1 MFRKDDGNSPMVIK
15 DGSGDTVTDRYD
27 TRFLNEEQI
36 SEINLETF
44 PSFTDNSLSF
54 QEYAYARG
62 GKPKGKLH
70 PDEKS
75 HQIITDYLYG
85 IVRDSE

>member
-1 MFRKDDGNSPMVIK
+1 MSSTSYLGNPKLKAANVQL
-15 DGSGDTVTDRYD
+15 DFT
-27 TRFLNEEQI
+27 EEQI

-44 PSFTDNSLSF
+44 PSFIDHSLSF

-62 GKPKGKLH
+62 GEPKGKLH

-75 HQIITDYLYG
+75 HQIITDYLYK